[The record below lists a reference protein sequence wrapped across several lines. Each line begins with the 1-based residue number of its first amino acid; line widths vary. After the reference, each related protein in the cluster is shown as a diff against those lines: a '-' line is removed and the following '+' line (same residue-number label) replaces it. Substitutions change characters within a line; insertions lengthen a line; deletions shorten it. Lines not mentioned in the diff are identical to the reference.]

1 MKKEIKKEIA
11 AKAKALAD
19 KQLEERG
26 KIEIQSGMV
35 VRVHE
40 KIKEKNAKGEEKQR
54 IQVFEG
60 IVIAR
65 KHGKETGATIT
76 VRKVSDGVGV
86 EKIFPIHSPLLEK
99 IEIKSRVKSTKSKLY
114 YFRNYKKRL
123 KKVAI

>member
-54 IQVFEG
+54 IQIFEG

-99 IEIKSRVKSTKSKLY
+99 IEIKSRIKSTKSKLY
-114 YFRNYKKRL
+114 YLRNYKKRL

>member
-1 MKKEIKKEIA
+1 MTSEKQIDKKEQELEIKP
-11 AKAKALAD
+11 
-19 KQLEERG
+19 
-26 KIEIQSGMV
+26 GMV

-76 VRKVSDGVGV
+76 VRKVSDGIGV
-86 EKIFPIHSPLLEK
+86 EKIYPVNSPLIDK
-99 IEIKSRVKSTKSKLY
+99 IEIKSKIKARQSKLY
-114 YFRNYKKRL
+114 YLRSYKKRL
-123 KKVAI
+123 KKVAIS

>member
-1 MKKEIKKEIA
+1 MKKEIKQGIIGLEI
-11 AKAKALAD
+11 
-19 KQLEERG
+19 EP
-26 KIEIQSGMV
+26 GMI

-65 KHGKETGATIT
+65 KHGKEAGATIT

-86 EKIFPIHSPLLEK
+86 EKIVPVHSPLIGK
-99 IEIKSRVKSTKSKLY
+99 IEVKSRIKSTKAKLY
-114 YFRNYKKRL
+114 YLRNYKKRL

>member
-1 MKKEIKKEIA
+1 MKKEIKKEIT

-114 YFRNYKKRL
+114 YLRNYKKRL
-123 KKVAI
+123 KKIAI